1 LFNVDFG
8 SDSSL
13 TIVITAKGSQPNAT
27 ATTLTITAALRTQSA
42 PPPPGTAQS
51 PDNPSVTVQT
61 TSVTRGGAA
70 VTSPQLKIVSQTSN
84 TATVALDA
92 NPPIQ
97 AAGTSQTA
105 TFNCAPG
112 ATVQVKAVVA
122 DTPGANGS
130 FTAYYRFDHPSI
142 RTESDPISYAVDPDH
157 TRDQPAPD
165 QTPTSTWPGN
175 QVQDELLARL
185 TDIAA
190 ATPIT
195 ILGYA
200 SFEAHDNP
208 AVGGTDWI
216 YNNSLA
222 NNRAAGLAAIIAK
235 DQSTTFTA
243 VTAKADMSN
252 WGPAQGRPGAESLV
266 EGGGVVA
273 GADASGHDHNRL
285 GQPAVRPAA
294 QPVPVPDNPQNAT
307 APPPPSWFKKIDIK
321 VRIVRDHFVAAEVAG
336 KFDIQTA
343 SEEQLAQ
350 GGVTNQQMPGATS
363 PPTTPPTG
371 SSTSGSSPRSTTPPT
386 SSRKASTSAPTRPTP
401 TGSNMS

>member
-1 LFNVDFG
+1 MPIRR
-8 SDSSL
+8 SRRPAQARRPPS
-13 TIVITAKGSQPNAT
+13 TAH
-27 ATTLTITAALRTQSA
+27 
-42 PPPPGTAQS
+42 
-51 PDNPSVTVQT
+51 
-61 TSVTRGGAA
+61 
-70 VTSPQLKIVSQTSN
+70 
-84 TATVALDA
+84 
-92 NPPIQ
+92 
-97 AAGTSQTA
+97 
-105 TFNCAPG
+105 PG

-252 WGPAQGRPGAESLV
+252 WGPAQGDPERNLWWKAVASWQAQTLPGTTTIGSVSRPS
-266 EGGGVVA
+266 
-273 GADASGHDHNRL
+273 
-285 GQPAVRPAA
+285 A
-294 QPVPVPDNPQNAT
+294 QPRNRCRCRTTRRTLRRRRHHRGSRRSTSRSASCAT
-307 APPPPSWFKKIDIK
+307 TS
-321 VRIVRDHFVAAEVAG
+321 
-336 KFDIQTA
+336 
-343 SEEQLAQ
+343 
-350 GGVTNQQMPGATS
+350 S
-363 PPTTPPTG
+363 PPKSPA
-371 SSTSGSSPRSTTPPT
+371 SSTSRRRRKS
-386 SSRKASTSAPTRPTP
+386 SSRKAA
-401 TGSNMS
+401 

>member
-1 LFNVDFG
+1 MPIRR
-8 SDSSL
+8 SRRPAQARRPPS
-13 TIVITAKGSQPNAT
+13 TAH
-27 ATTLTITAALRTQSA
+27 
-42 PPPPGTAQS
+42 
-51 PDNPSVTVQT
+51 
-61 TSVTRGGAA
+61 
-70 VTSPQLKIVSQTSN
+70 
-84 TATVALDA
+84 
-92 NPPIQ
+92 
-97 AAGTSQTA
+97 
-105 TFNCAPG
+105 PG

-273 GADASGHDHNRL
+273 GADASGHDHDRL

-350 GGVTNQQMPGATS
+350 GGVTNQQMPTWGDIPANNPADGIIDIRVVTQIDDATDVVSESIYFGADPADTDGLKYVL
-363 PPTTPPTG
+363 TAA
-371 SSTSGSSPRSTTPPT
+371 RC
-386 SSRKASTSAPTRPTP
+386 RAAA
-401 TGSNMS
+401 